1 MNILQLELENTNKLH
16 KETSDNYKNEI
27 EMSKTNE
34 KRLLKEVRIDV
45 FGIL

>member
-1 MNILQLELENTNKLH
+1 MNNFQLELENINRLH

-27 EMSKTNE
+27 EMAKTNE